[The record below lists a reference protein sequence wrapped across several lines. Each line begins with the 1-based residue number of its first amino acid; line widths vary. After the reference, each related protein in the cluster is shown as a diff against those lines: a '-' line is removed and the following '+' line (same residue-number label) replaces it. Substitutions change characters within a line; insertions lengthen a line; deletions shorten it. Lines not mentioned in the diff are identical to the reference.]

1 MNENLQTKLI
11 DFEGDKLLGV
21 KTEDGRIFLGVK
33 KACVDIGL
41 SENQARNE
49 IKKVQNNLLFT
60 RHKSVINLS
69 VKFDTQYRDTILLEE
84 KDIPI
89 WLAQITLTS
98 KMQKDKPETIEKILL
113 YQDKCAKVLHEAF
126 MSTEEQKQEFFNDM
140 GLKGEIVELKGQLKK
155 NTQQLINTE
164 NKLNTLI
171 DSSTINSRQAQKL
184 LHCAKDRVGTILGG
198 AHSSKYK
205 KESRMYFKNLWL
217 SFCREFEVNTYK
229 DLNPLNY
236 NDGFR
241 FIENWS
247 MM

>member
-1 MNENLQTKLI
+1 MNKNLETKLI

-21 KTEDGRIFLGVK
+21 RTEDGKIFLGVK
-33 KACVDIGL
+33 KACMDIGL

-49 IKKVQNNLLFT
+49 IKKIQSNLLFI
-60 RHKSVINLS
+60 RHKSAINLS
-69 VKFDTQYRDTILLEE
+69 VKFDTQYRETILLEE

-89 WLAQITLTS
+89 WLAQITLTP
-98 KMQKDKPETIEKILL
+98 KMQKEKPQTIEKILL

-126 MSTEEQKQEFFNDM
+126 MSTEKQKQEFFNEM
-140 GLKGEIVELKGQLKK
+140 GLTGEIVELKGQIKQ
-155 NTQQLINTE
+155 NTKELIDT
-164 NKLNTLI
+164 KTQLNTLI

-184 LHCAKDRVGTILGG
+184 LHCAKDRVGTMLGG

-217 SFCREFEVNTYK
+217 SFCKEFEVSTYK

-241 FIENWS
+241 FINNWS
-247 MM
+247 MI

>member
-1 MNENLQTKLI
+1 MNKNLETKLI

-21 KTEDGRIFLGVK
+21 RTEDGKIFLGVK
-33 KACVDIGL
+33 KACMDIGL

-49 IKKVQNNLLFT
+49 IKKIQSNLLFI
-60 RHKSVINLS
+60 RHKSAINLS
-69 VKFDTQYRDTILLEE
+69 VKFDTQYRETILLEE

-89 WLAQITLTS
+89 WLAQITLTP
-98 KMQKDKPETIEKILL
+98 KMQKEKPQTIEKILL

-126 MSTEEQKQEFFNDM
+126 MSTEKQKQEFFNEM
-140 GLKGEIVELKGQLKK
+140 GLTGEIVELKGQIQQ
-155 NTQQLINTE
+155 NTKELIDT
-164 NKLNTLI
+164 KTQLNTLI

-184 LHCAKDRVGTILGG
+184 LHCAKDRIGTMLGG

-217 SFCREFEVNTYK
+217 SFCKEFEVSTYK

-241 FIENWS
+241 FINNWS
-247 MM
+247 MI